1 MKANKLIALGLSGV
15 LAAVG
20 VTVANFEG
28 EELTGY
34 LDPVGIETACYGH
47 TKTAVAGKEYTED
60 ECLNLLA
67 QDLAEHNSLLMS
79 AVNVELSQGEHVAYL
94 SFHYN
99 VGSGNFKRS
108 SLLRYL
114 NEGQRLRACDELPR
128 WVYAKGRKLVGLVV
142 RREQERKM
150 CIEGV
155 NSAKNDNDTI
165 QQH

>member
-28 EELTGY
+28 EELAGY

-99 VGSGNFKRS
+99 VGSGNFRRS

-114 NEGQRLRACDELPR
+114 NEDQRLRACDELPR

>member
-1 MKANKLIALGLSGV
+1 MKAGKLIALGLSGV
-15 LAAVG
+15 LAAAG

-28 EELTGY
+28 KELVGY
-34 LDPVGIETACYGH
+34 VDPVGIETTCYGH
-47 TKTAVAGKEYTED
+47 TKTAQVGKRYSED

-67 QDLAEHNSLLMS
+67 QDLAEHNKQLMS
-79 AVNVELSQGEHVAYL
+79 AVAVPLSQGEHVAYL
-94 SFHYN
+94 SFIYN
-99 VGSGNFKRS
+99 VGAGNFRRS

-114 NEGQRLRACDELPR
+114 NEGQRLRACDELSR
-128 WVYAKGRKLVGLVV
+128 WVYAKGQKLPGLIN

-150 CIEGV
+150 CLEGV

>member
-1 MKANKLIALGLSGV
+1 MKAGKLIALGLSGV

-28 EELTGY
+28 KELTGY
-34 LDPVGIETACYGH
+34 IDPVGIETTCYGH
-47 TKTAVAGKEYTED
+47 TRTAIAGKAYTED

-67 QDLAEHNSLLMS
+67 QDLAEHNQQLMDAIS
-79 AVNVELSQGEHVAYL
+79 VELSQGEHIAYL

-99 VGSGNFKRS
+99 VGTGNFRGS

-114 NEGQRLRACDELPR
+114 NEGQRLRACDELSR
-128 WVYAKGRKLVGLVV
+128 WVYAKGQKLPGLIT

-155 NSAKNDNDTI
+155 NNAKAT
-165 QQH
+165 QY